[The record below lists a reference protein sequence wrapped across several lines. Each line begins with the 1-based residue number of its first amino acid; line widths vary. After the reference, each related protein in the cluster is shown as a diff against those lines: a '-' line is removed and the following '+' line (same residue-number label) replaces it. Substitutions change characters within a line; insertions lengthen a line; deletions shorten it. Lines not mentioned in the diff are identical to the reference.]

1 MRTHNPDWDIIGTK
15 PRAKQVPLDSLDLFN
30 PVEAAVAAIPTRTL
44 RGMVRGDDSV
54 ESQYAAVRQL
64 PTRAQVSARLLAIL
78 DSEGPQTA
86 RELETRDEFAGFAPS
101 SIRKRVSELY
111 HAGELVKAGRRDG
124 MAIWAVAP

>member
-15 PRAKQVPLDSLDLFN
+15 PQVRLDSLDLFAD
-30 PVEAAVAAIPTRTL
+30 PVEAAVAATPTRTL

-86 RELETRDEFAGFAPS
+86 RELETRDEFGGFAPS